1 METLDLGPHP
11 PTRGVV
17 PQPRERPGLGEAAT
31 AVCSQCE
38 EANVSSP
45 TPKNNDKNGQKIWEK
60 WWKNVYFKALWK
72 SYQPEIYMSMKCVFQ
87 GSFFGW
93 SNQGLWDPLKPKGQ
107 KNLES
112 KAATYTERTHPVHET
127 KICISSGFYPG
138 FTQESLHQ
146 KK

>member
-45 TPKNNDKNGQKIWEK
+45 TPKNNDKNGQKIW
-60 WWKNVYFKALWK
+60 KNDETCL
-72 SYQPEIYMSMKCVFQ
+72 
-87 GSFFGW
+87 
-93 SNQGLWDPLKPKGQ
+93 LKPAYI
-107 KNLES
+107 LS
-112 KAATYTERTHPVHET
+112 A
-127 KICISSGFYPG
+127 
-138 FTQESLHQ
+138 
-146 KK
+146 